1 MSQKKRPKKSVKNAR
16 KKVSQNSAPN
26 KCLED
31 VGGEVGLGGKAP
43 SSQVSALPQCQ
54 HTPLSFS
61 FSKSFGGQ
69 KVREFYSTLLFLK
82 SDFQLFLL
90 GIHSTFAHCPTWSAL
105 FFFLQMIWW
114 TKKVSTVHEFYST
127 LLFPKSLNFQL
138 FLFWI
143 HSLSLHGPLFFLIGI
158 IFFLWKTSLN
168 CFWCQYFSSVSCFQF
183 YFLL

>member
-1 MSQKKRPKKSVKNAR
+1 MICWT
-16 KKVSQNSAPN
+16 KVH
-26 KCLED
+26 E
-31 VGGEVGLGGKAP
+31 
-43 SSQVSALPQCQ
+43 
-54 HTPLSFS
+54 
-61 FSKSFGGQ
+61 
-69 KVREFYSTLLFLK
+69 LLFIK
-82 SDFQLFLL
+82 SDFQLFLFWF
-90 GIHSTFAHCPTWSAL
+90 HSTLAHCPTWSAL

-168 CFWCQYFSSVSCFQF
+168 CFWCQYSTFLLIPVLNSISCFEPSVQVKPPV
-183 YFLL
+183 LLSFFALSL